1 MYQGV
6 AGGTLTRH
14 ATYRVSRVPASP
26 GLRPQASCG
35 RGRGARA
42 QALDNKTQ
50 PISWFEFKMEP
61 DRSRDCDLSFTGDG
75 RGWHTLLPFGLCE
88 LHLMACT
95 LTRHATYRV
104 SRVPDSPGLRLRT
117 SRSRGRGA
125 RRASARHRYADSCSD
140 TKREPFVM

>member
-1 MYQGV
+1 MYQRV
-6 AGGTLTRH
+6 AH
-14 ATYRVSRVPASP
+14 APSP
-26 GLRPQASCG
+26 GSDLLGKSRAGLSRLAAAASRG

-42 QALDNKTQ
+42 QALDNNTQ

-104 SRVPDSPGLRLRT
+104 SRVPASPGLRPQA
-117 SRSRGRGA
+117 SCGRGRGA
-125 RRASARHRYADSCSD
+125 KRASARHRYADSCSD
-140 TKREPFVM
+140 TKHEPFVM